1 MQDADSDQ
9 PTPSRVR
16 DLLGHPQYRP
26 RPKIMERRPDPP
38 PLTTFAVDEGKLR
51 SVLPPP
57 ESFGLMDLR
66 MVLWIFGAIGLLFA
80 SVVLLAF
87 ALLRWYF

>member
-1 MQDADSDQ
+1 
-9 PTPSRVR
+9 
-16 DLLGHPQYRP
+16 
-26 RPKIMERRPDPP
+26 
-38 PLTTFAVDEGKLR
+38 
-51 SVLPPP
+51 
-57 ESFGLMDLR
+57 MDLR